1 MTRSTTVSGTAGA
14 AFGLALAVTLFAACV
29 AAGSTASPRIVGGQ
43 PAPPGAYPFAVAFVA
58 PGQPERESKFCGG
71 SLIAERTVLT
81 AAHCMGRTPDQFEAV
96 VGRDRLGD
104 TASGQR
110 IGIDRWATYKR
121 IDIAIVRLQAPA
133 AVAPVSLAT
142 DADAPLFA
150 DGMPGTAIGWG
161 VKREGAKYGTD
172 ELREVEVPFVS
183 DDACAKAYRPAKDAG
198 PYERFSARTNVCAGA
213 TGRDACQGDSGG
225 PLLVA
230 DAAGAHLQV
239 GVTSFGEGC
248 GRAGFPG
255 VYTEVPALL
264 GFIQDPD
271 PVFAPIPVRQKA
283 AIKGT
288 ARVGRRLTCLHG
300 KWTGEDVGFS
310 YSWLADGNE
319 IALGRRLKLK
329 PRLEG
334 KSVSCIVRGKTA
346 GGSVRV
352 GSGGRTV
359 RRR

>member
-1 MTRSTTVSGTAGA
+1 MRQLRAWPVAS
-14 AFGLALAVTLFAACV
+14 LAVALTLFAAG
-29 AAGSTASPRIVGGQ
+29 AATGSSATPRIVGGE

-71 SLIAERTVLT
+71 SLIAESTVLT

-96 VGRDRLGD
+96 VGRDRLSD
-104 TASGQR
+104 TATGQR

-121 IDIAIVRLQAPA
+121 IDIAIVRLQTPA
-133 AVAPVSLAT
+133 AVAPVTLAT
-142 DADAPLFA
+142 DADASLYA

-161 VKREGAKYGTD
+161 VTREDAKFGTD

-183 DDACAKAYRPAKDAG
+183 DEACAKAYRPAKEAG
-198 PYERFSARTNVCAGA
+198 PYEHFSARTNVCAGA
-213 TGRDACQGDSGG
+213 AGRDACQGDSGG
-225 PLLVA
+225 PLLVT
-230 DAAGAHLQV
+230 DTSGAHLQV

-255 VYTEVPALL
+255 VYTEVPSLL
-264 GFIQDPD
+264 GFIRDPD
-271 PVFAPIPVRQKA
+271 PVFAPIPVRRKA
-283 AIKGT
+283 AMKGT

-300 KWTGEDVGFS
+300 EWIGEDVGFS
-310 YSWLADGNE
+310 YTWLANGDE
-319 IALGRRLKLK
+319 VARGRSVKLK

-334 KSVSCIVRGKTA
+334 KSVACVVRGETA

-352 GSGGRTV
+352 GSGGRMV
-359 RRR
+359 RGRP